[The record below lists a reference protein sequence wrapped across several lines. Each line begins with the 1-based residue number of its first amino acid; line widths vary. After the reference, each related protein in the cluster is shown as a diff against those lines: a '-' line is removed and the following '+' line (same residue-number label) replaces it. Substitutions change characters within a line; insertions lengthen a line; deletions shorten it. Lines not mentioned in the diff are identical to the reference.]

1 MKKILSFCL
10 AVLCILSFCLSALAD
25 TEVTKDGMTVHL
37 ADIFTVFTAENLESK
52 SVRAAELSEDTE
64 TLRKKLESDYLFY
77 AVAENLG
84 WTVFMTSSVTDV
96 SSEIVNLAEFSD
108 GALAESALIGGV
120 KDRAADIKEIRNDAA
135 LFYRLTFEKDEQKGN
150 ADSRVMYISVI
161 NGRIYTLTLIED
173 ASSLSTNAADTAD
186 YIFSNL
192 EYTVETERQRVA
204 EKKRSFATWAIVVCI
219 PLAAVGGFFIVRS
232 MKRDF
237 EAAKREENLKKNM
250 RKKPRR

>member
-1 MKKILSFCL
+1 
-10 AVLCILSFCLSALAD
+10 
-25 TEVTKDGMTVHL
+25 
-37 ADIFTVFTAENLESK
+37 
-52 SVRAAELSEDTE
+52 
-64 TLRKKLESDYLFY
+64 
-77 AVAENLG
+77 
-84 WTVFMTSSVTDV
+84 MTSSVTDV

-120 KDRAADIKEIRNDAA
+120 KDRAADIKEIRKDAA

-219 PLAAVGGFFIVRS
+219 PLAVVGGFFIVRS